1 MNADI
6 ETIGTV
12 IAFVLTLLVYTYL
25 MKDIPFFHAIYRLV
39 AYLFVGVSL
48 GYAAVM
54 AWHSIL
60 VPRLFAHLQTGEWTW
75 GYLVPLVLCVLL
87 LFRVKSSW
95 RNLGNVTIA
104 FLFGVGAALA
114 VGGGIIGTLIP
125 QIEAT
130 FVSLN
135 PFSPDYVA
143 RAAQEGQTTTWVY
156 ILEALLI
163 VVGTVSTLLYFY
175 FSTEGGSR
183 FAARLRDPILR
194 LATGFGQVFIMF
206 TFGALF
212 ATTTISR
219 LSLLVD
225 RLRFIIVTIWSFVPE
240 L

>member
-12 IAFVLTLLVYTYL
+12 IAFVLTLLVYAYL
-25 MKDIPFFHAIYRLV
+25 IKDIPFFHAIYRLV

-48 GYAAVM
+48 AYAAVM
-54 AWHSIL
+54 AWHGIL
-60 VPRLFAHLQTGEWTW
+60 VPRLFAPLQRGEWTW
-75 GYLVPLVLCVLL
+75 AYLVPLVLCLL
-87 LFRVKSSW
+87 LLSRIKRSW
-95 RNLGNVTIA
+95 RDLGNVTIA

-114 VGGGIIGTLIP
+114 VGGGVIGTLIP
-125 QIEAT
+125 QIKAT

-135 PFSPDYVA
+135 PSFPEYAA
-143 RAAQEGQTTTWVY
+143 RAAQEGSSTTWVY
-156 ILEALLI
+156 VLYALLI

-175 FSTEGGSR
+175 FNTEGGSR
-183 FAARLRDPILR
+183 FVARLRDPVLR
-194 LATGFGQVFIMF
+194 LATGFGKVFIMF

-212 ATTTISR
+212 ATTAISR

-225 RLRFIIVTIWSFVPE
+225 RVRFIIVTIWSFVPD